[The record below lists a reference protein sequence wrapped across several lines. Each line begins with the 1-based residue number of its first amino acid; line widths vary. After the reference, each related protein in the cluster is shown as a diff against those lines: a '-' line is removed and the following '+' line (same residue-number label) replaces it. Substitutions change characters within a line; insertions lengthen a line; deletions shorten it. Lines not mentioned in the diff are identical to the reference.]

1 MECITL
7 RCKLI
12 DGEPLSKLPDLTFA
26 EIGRLGMQAASA
38 LAYAHSHGVLHRD
51 VKPSNLL
58 LDRSGEV
65 WVTDFGLAK
74 LTDVGELTQNGDV
87 MAR

>member
-1 MECITL
+1 
-7 RCKLI
+7 
-12 DGEPLSKLPDLTFA
+12 
-26 EIGRLGMQAASA
+26 MQAASA

-74 LTDVGELTQNGDV
+74 LTDVGELTQTGDV